1 MSVCPNC
8 NKKLSCGCQR
18 RTASNKVAVCSGCL
32 GSYEKSLKPASATNT
47 TEKPEL
53 TAWGKDRYKP
63 LKKFIKQ

>member
-1 MSVCPNC
+1 MSTCANC

-18 RTASNKVAVCSGCL
+18 RTASNGKSVCSSCV
-32 GSYEKSLKPASATNT
+32 STYEKSFTPASATNT

-53 TAWGKDRYKP
+53 NAWGKDRYKH